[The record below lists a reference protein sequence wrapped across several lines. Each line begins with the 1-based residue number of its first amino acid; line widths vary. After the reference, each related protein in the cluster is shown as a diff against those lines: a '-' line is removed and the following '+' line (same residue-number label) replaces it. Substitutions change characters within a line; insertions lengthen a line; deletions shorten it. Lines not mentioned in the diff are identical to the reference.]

1 MGDGPLY
8 VPAVFLLDRINS
20 MSRIVKALKK
30 SKEDRDTLFDRGGQD
45 NRPGQRQSGSN
56 DDTLERFRLNKA
68 SMNAAIQRKRRIVL
82 GATGESAKSAYN
94 VLRTRVLQR
103 LHTNAWTKLAISSAG
118 INDGKTLTAINLAI
132 SMARQGHQ
140 RVVLIDFDL
149 QRPTVK
155 TYLGLESIEHYL
167 SDYISG
173 DVGPSDIMHSTSIE
187 HLWVIPNN
195 RSFQNSSEIL
205 ASDSIA
211 ELVNWIGKVD
221 PNCVMLFDLPPML
234 VSDDVLAVSPLF
246 DTLLVVLAEGET
258 SRQSARNTRELIEDH
273 NIELLG
279 TVLNKSSDRM
289 AKYKY

>member
-1 MGDGPLY
+1 MGGKPLY
-8 VPAVFLLDRINS
+8 VPAAFFLDRVNG
-20 MSRIVKALKK
+20 MSRIVKALLK
-30 SKEDRDTLFDRGGQD
+30 SKEKHDSLFGRGGQD
-45 NRPGQRQSGSN
+45 SRLDQRHSGSH
-56 DDTLERFRLNKA
+56 DDTLARFHLNKA
-68 SMNAAIQRKRRIVL
+68 SIDAAIHRKRRIVL
-82 GATGESAKSAYN
+82 GVSGEGAKSAYN

-103 LHTNAWTKLAISSAG
+103 MRTNGWTKLAISSAG
-118 INDGKTLTAINLAI
+118 IDDGKTLTAINLAI

-149 QRPTVK
+149 QRPTIE
-155 TYLGLESIEHYL
+155 TYLGLRSIERYL

-173 DVGPSDIMHSTSIE
+173 DAGPAEIMHSTAIE

-205 ASDSIA
+205 ASDAITD
-211 ELVNWIGKVD
+211 LITWIGKVD

-246 DTLLVVLAEGET
+246 DTLLIVLAEGKT

-273 NIELLG
+273 DIALLG

-289 AKYKY
+289 ATYKY